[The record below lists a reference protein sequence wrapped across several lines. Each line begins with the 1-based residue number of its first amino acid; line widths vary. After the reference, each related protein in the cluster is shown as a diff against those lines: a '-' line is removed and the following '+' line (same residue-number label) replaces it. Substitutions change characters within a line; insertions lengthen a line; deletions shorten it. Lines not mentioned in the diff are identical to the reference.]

1 MNLSFSSWFQLG
13 LPLTTIFISINLSTN
28 LLINRLIQTIN
39 FTQKKKSTIL
49 LKNILLN
56 QMKSKFLWNPFLKQK

>member
-1 MNLSFSSWFQLG
+1 MKLG
-13 LPLTTIFISINLSTN
+13 LPLTTIFISINLSK
-28 LLINRLIQTIN
+28 RLISH
-39 FTQKKKSTIL
+39 KKKKL